1 MTDRHGSACR
11 LVRSQTCGGPVDHH
25 GGCAARETRVDAQDD
40 IRIEH
45 GHEGVEVAPARG
57 SEEGVD
63 RRALTSEIA
72 VRNADVCALDA
83 SSCTARDLSRRHRG
97 PTDHVGDL
105 LEGQLEQVVEHERPP
120 DARSGTHPAK
130 KTDLALRSPGW
141 WTRSQSR
148 HTRLGRRVPREHRQT
163 AQQQLVGSTDG
174 ITSVRSTSRR
184 Y

>member
-1 MTDRHGSACR
+1 
-11 LVRSQTCGGPVDHH
+11 VDHH
-25 GGCAARETRVDAQDD
+25 GGRAAHETRVDAQDD

-105 LEGQLEQVVEHERPP
+105 LEGQLEQVVEHERQ
-120 DARSGTHPAK
+120 A
-130 KTDLALRSPGW
+130 
-141 WTRSQSR
+141 
-148 HTRLGRRVPREHRQT
+148 LGR
-163 AQQQLVGSTDG
+163 
-174 ITSVRSTSRR
+174 
-184 Y
+184 